1 MAGSGNIALITL
13 LVLIAGAILS
23 AVWWW
28 VPKRQMRGLTF
39 ENDKDRAATEDNFR
53 KTVGQVIGGAAVLV
67 GALFAYLQ
75 FSQQQNAT
83 SEQFAKQQDAAAKEA
98 LRQQTAANEQLK
110 VQQDAA
116 SKQQEAAT
124 QQLAAQQ
131 EASRNSLK
139 ASQDLLIS
147 NQVAK
152 GFEQLAGEK
161 TTMRLG
167 GIYALEGVMNQFRAV
182 SSAGAGSAVRLRAR
196 EHDTPARIAGQECRR
211 QTQRHAGNGCA
222 GALTVIGRRAPGP
235 GCVDLQG
242 ANIRGANLLEAHP
255 GGAVLGGAH
264 LEEADLRGAH
274 LDGAV
279 LIGAHLEAPT
289 SVGRISQAPSSSRRI
304 SQAPSSAGPRG

>member
-1 MAGSGNIALITL
+1 MAGWGNIALITL

-28 VPKRQMRGLTF
+28 VPKLQMRGLTF

-182 SSAGAGSAVRLRAR
+182 SSAGAGGAVRVRAGA
-196 EHDTPARIAGQECRR
+196 HDTPARIAGQEDRR
-211 QTQRHAGNGCA
+211 H
-222 GALTVIGRRAPGP
+222 
-235 GCVDLQG
+235 
-242 ANIRGANLLEAHP
+242 
-255 GGAVLGGAH
+255 
-264 LEEADLRGAH
+264 
-274 LDGAV
+274 
-279 LIGAHLEAPT
+279 
-289 SVGRISQAPSSSRRI
+289 
-304 SQAPSSAGPRG
+304 